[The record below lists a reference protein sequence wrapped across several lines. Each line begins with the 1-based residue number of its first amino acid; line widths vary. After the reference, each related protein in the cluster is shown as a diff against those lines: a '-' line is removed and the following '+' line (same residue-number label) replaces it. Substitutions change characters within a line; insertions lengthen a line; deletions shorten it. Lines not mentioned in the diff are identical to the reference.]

1 MSLSDGIEL
10 LQPAGAT
17 FVQDVGIVNEG
28 AIVAD
33 KWVMI
38 ANPNYNQ
45 EPYVVYTDNDISFG
59 VTLTFRYDNLRKVL
73 ATTSAPSGESL
84 YDLSGRKLQKISR
97 PGLYIN
103 NGKKIVVK

>member
-1 MSLSDGIEL
+1 MTLTCEATFEAVRMSDYLVAKLVLTIPGRVEDTILFGPEGMSLEQIKAAI
-10 LQPAGAT
+10 AGAEEIIT
-17 FVQDVGIVNEG
+17 GI
-28 AIVAD
+28 
-33 KWVMI
+33 
-38 ANPNYNQ
+38 
-45 EPYVVYTDNDISFG
+45 
-59 VTLTFRYDNLRKVL
+59 